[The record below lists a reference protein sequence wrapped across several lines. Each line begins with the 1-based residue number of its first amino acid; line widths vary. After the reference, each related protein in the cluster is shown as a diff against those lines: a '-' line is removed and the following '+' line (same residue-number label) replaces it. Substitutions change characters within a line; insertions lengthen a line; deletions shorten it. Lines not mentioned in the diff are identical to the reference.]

1 MVGCIFLVS
10 EGTANSE
17 YMSIGL
23 IMGLGMA
30 IAKNFTL
37 LPVHVHI
44 SLLGWATMAIAG
56 LVYILIPSCVQNRL
70 AKLHFWG
77 HNIGLP
83 LMISLAME
91 MLRITAA
98 ERAIAAG
105 SALVVASL
113 LLFSVNLIRNARL
126 DAPR

>member
-1 MVGCIFLVS
+1 MNIGVRLIQV
-10 EGTANSE
+10 AAV
-17 YMSIGL
+17 YMTIGL
-23 IMGLGMA
+23 IMGFGMA
-30 IAKNFTL
+30 IAHDFTL
-37 LPVHVHI
+37 SSVHAHL

-56 LVYILIPSCVQNRL
+56 IVYILLPGCARNRL

-83 LMISLAME
+83 VMMVSLT
-91 MLRITAA
+91 LYTLGITAA
-98 ERAIAAG
+98 EKAIAAG
-105 SALVVASL
+105 STLVVTSL